1 MSQVSFL
8 DNQLET
14 YIHDMQSTEEFSAFR
29 GIGQLVEKMVEM
41 KKNISYPLVCSLVT
55 LALILLV
62 ERVFSVMNIIKNRLC
77 NQIGDQWMNDCL
89 VTYIEKDI
97 FKTIKCEEIMQQF

>member
-1 MSQVSFL
+1 
-8 DNQLET
+8 
-14 YIHDMQSTEEFSAFR
+14 
-29 GIGQLVEKMVEM
+29 MVEM
-41 KKNISYPLVCSLVT
+41 KTNVSYSLVYLLVT

-62 ERVFSVMNIIKNRLC
+62 ATANIERAFSAMNIIKNRLR

-97 FKTIKCEEIMQQF
+97 FKTIKCEEIMQ